1 VTRTV
6 THLCPMSKVW
16 RNVATAGCISRKMK
30 VFNLRGGFIVPLSTN
45 GRINSLMRSTGWSLQ
60 ENGRVGAA
68 EFIASENFDSRPV
81 GVDVRLLVVHCISL
95 PPGRFNGG
103 YVESFFT
110 NSLDFDAH
118 PYFRTIR
125 GLKVSAHFFI
135 DRAGR
140 LKQFVSCGHRAWHAG
155 ASAWRGIS
163 GCNDF
168 SIGIELEGLDVQ
180 EFESA
185 QYETLLNLARVLMA
199 NFPIEACVGHS
210 DIAMPIGR
218 KSDPGTKFDWGQL
231 RVLEGI
237 ELPN

>member
-1 VTRTV
+1 
-6 THLCPMSKVW
+6 MSKVW

-30 VFNLRGGFIVPLSTN
+30 AFNLRVGFIVPLNTN
-45 GRINSLMRSTGWSLQ
+45 GRINSLMRSKGWSLR

-81 GVDVRLLVVHCISL
+81 GVDIRLLVVHCISL
-95 PPGRFNGG
+95 PPGCFNGG
-103 YVESFFT
+103 HVESFFT
-110 NSLDFDAH
+110 NTLDFDAH

-135 DRAGR
+135 DRSGH
-140 LKQFVSCGHRAWHAG
+140 LKQFVSCAERAWHAG

-168 SIGIELEGLDVQ
+168 SIGIELEGQDTQ

-185 QYETLLNLARVLMA
+185 QYETLLTLARVLMA

-210 DIAMPIGR
+210 DIATPTGR
-218 KSDPGTKFDWGQL
+218 KRDPGTKFDWSRL

-237 ELPN
+237 ELPS